1 MAKFVGIDPS
11 TATGFVVIDE
21 NGQLIEAKEIVRKG
35 EDPAR
40 MITLIDDVISL
51 VQPGNY
57 VAIEGFGFAS
67 QQAIQMGGIGWG
79 LRMALH
85 RLGIH
90 YVEPAPNAVKKFCG
104 AKGNAKKEH
113 VSVEVYKRWGFE
125 HKSNNV
131 VDAFVIAHL
140 CRAYY
145 MKNLNLL
152 AFQQEV
158 IQNMKNPPE
167 KRYKKKAN

>member
-1 MAKFVGIDPS
+1 MARFVGIDPS

-21 NGQLIEAKEIVRKG
+21 NGQVVEETEIVRKG

-40 MITLIDDVISL
+40 MISLIDDVIRL
-51 VQPGNY
+51 VQHGDY

-79 LRMALH
+79 IRMALH
-85 RLGIH
+85 RRGIN

-104 AKGNAKKEH
+104 SKGNAKKEH

-125 HKSNNV
+125 HRSNNV

-145 MKNLNLL
+145 MENLDLL
-152 AFQQEV
+152 AFQRDV
-158 IQNMKNPPE
+158 ILTMKNPPD
-167 KRYKKKAN
+167 KKSRKNK

>member
-1 MAKFVGIDPS
+1 MARFVGIDPS
-11 TATGFVVIDE
+11 TATGFVVLDE
-21 NGQLIEAKEIVRKG
+21 HGQLLEAKEIVRKG

-40 MITLIDDVISL
+40 MVSLIDEVISL
-51 VQPGNY
+51 VQPGDY

-79 LRMALH
+79 MRMALY
-85 RLGIH
+85 RRGIKF
-90 YVEPAPNAVKKFCG
+90 VEPAPNAVKKFCG

-113 VSVEVYKRWGFE
+113 VSVEVYKRWGYE

-145 MKNLNLL
+145 MKNLDLP
-152 AFQQEV
+152 AFQRDV
-158 IQNMKNPPE
+158 ILTMKKPPE
-167 KRYKKKAN
+167 KKGRKKSS